1 MTGSPVLVDTHAA
14 RTASMAMATL
24 PRNMHHHLNGNGG
37 HPRGWNS
44 PPPPPPPPHQSEVGS
59 SATLPAKKKSV
70 TIGTF
75 TTVVEP
81 FEISEEENMISS
93 AV

>member
-1 MTGSPVLVDTHAA
+1 M
-14 RTASMAMATL
+14 
-24 PRNMHHHLNGNGG
+24 PRNMHINGTE
-37 HPRGWNS
+37 WNHS
-44 PPPPPPPPHQSEVGS
+44 EDPSTPPPPPPPHGS
-59 SATLPAKKKSV
+59 ALAIHNSHGISATLPVKKKSV

-81 FEISEEENMISS
+81 FEINDHNHDLDEENMMTS